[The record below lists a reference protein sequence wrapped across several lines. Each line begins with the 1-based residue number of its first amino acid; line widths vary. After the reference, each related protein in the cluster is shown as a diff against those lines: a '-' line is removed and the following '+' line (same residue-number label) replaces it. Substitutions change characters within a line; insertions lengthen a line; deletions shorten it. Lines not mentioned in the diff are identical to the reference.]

1 MEKRGI
7 KAATLV
13 LSCLFGVLV
22 GFGQAQG
29 RWPTPEI
36 SKIEPVEVSGGVAY
50 AMRGEVGETGEYV
63 GLAVICRRA
72 GADRI
77 EARVFFGSFPGRGKR
92 VQLAVKDPAGR
103 VERFGPVL
111 SGSPAAGFH
120 SPLLSDSEEAKRFAR
135 AALQPG
141 SLISNGHRSFWNRAG
156 EPDNQRV
163 LGVFLGCAEGG

>member
-1 MEKRGI
+1 M
-7 KAATLV
+7 
-13 LSCLFGVLV
+13 
-22 GFGQAQG
+22 
-29 RWPTPEI
+29 
-36 SKIEPVEVSGGVAY
+36 AY

-63 GLAVICRRA
+63 GLAVICRRQVPT
-72 GADRI
+72 GI

-120 SPLLSDSEEAKRFAR
+120 SPLLSDSEEAMSFAR

-141 SLISNGHRSFWNRAG
+141 SLFPTAIAPSGIERASRIISGCLGSFWAG
-156 EPDNQRV
+156 
-163 LGVFLGCAEGG
+163 